1 VTPQKNDALVDVIQT
16 RAALR
21 QQTADLGAGG
31 WLSQLYPALKAGTR
45 ELMRGPAGRARAREL
60 FVAVA
65 ALAALVVESIDA
77 SANGNRHRRDEEA
90 PAA

>member
-1 VTPQKNDALVDVIQT
+1 
-16 RAALR
+16 
-21 QQTADLGAGG
+21 
-31 WLSQLYPALKAGTR
+31 
-45 ELMRGPAGRARAREL
+45 MRGPAGRARAREL